1 VAEAQPASAIVS
13 NAEAPPVSAR
23 LGSRR
28 GLALALMV
36 ASGCAAL
43 GYQIVWTQQSTLW
56 LGHESAAVLAV
67 VAAFFGGLALG
78 ALLLGPRIERSARPA
93 RWYAGCEAA
102 IGLWSLVL
110 AFLLAPISGLLLD
123 LIGAQPSPA
132 WHWTVAFC
140 GTFLLLLPATAPMGA
155 TLPAMERVLA
165 RMAEQGTPI
174 AALYA
179 GNTLGAVLG
188 VLAAAFWLIPAV
200 GLVVTAGFCAAL
212 NLLCAGLA
220 MKLFAESDNRAPV
233 TETSQA
239 SGALLWLAAT
249 GLLGIGYEVLVVRVL
264 SQVAENTVYTFAI
277 LLAVYLVGT
286 ALGAAAYERW
296 LPRFQ
301 AIGSDQLRDRLLR
314 ALAAACL
321 LGILSLVAAET
332 LKATV
337 LDIMGSG
344 MATALAAETL
354 LAIAAFLL
362 PTIVMGALFSHLGT
376 AARSAGISFARAL
389 GINTLGAAIAP
400 PLFGVLL
407 LPLGPKFVL
416 LLVAA
421 GYLALST
428 RRAWSAPSQWVTAG
442 AALALAVLAPS
453 LAIID
458 IPEGGRLLSH
468 VEGPLATVSI
478 VEDAN
483 GVDRLHINNRQQ
495 EGSSATLLADARQAI
510 LPLLLHPAPRRALFL
525 GLGTGVTA
533 FSATGDP
540 LLEVDA
546 VELLP
551 EVIDASAHFTRMIEG
566 DPARLHLM
574 AADARRFVRTSRVSY
589 DLIVSDNFH
598 PARNGSGS
606 LYTVEHFRAVQDRLA
621 TGGLFCQWLPL
632 HQLDLDTLRSIV
644 RAFQSVY
651 PNSWAMLATNSLETP
666 VIGLV
671 ARKNGEPIDLAQVRQ
686 RLAATATSLN
696 PVAYGIDDDL
706 ALLGSFIAGPGSLAR
721 FAGNAPLNTDDHPVV
736 AYRAPRIT
744 YAPDS
749 LPRDRL
755 IALLHELEISP
766 DDILAAPREPAEAAR
781 LMAYWAARNRFV
793 EAGRKV
799 QPMADVQRML
809 AQVREPLLAVLRTS
823 PDFRPAYDPLLRM
836 AGALSRVDV
845 AAARALLS
853 ELQQAQ
859 PARPEAAQA
868 LRELAGATR

>member
-1 VAEAQPASAIVS
+1 
-13 NAEAPPVSAR
+13 
-23 LGSRR
+23 
-28 GLALALMV
+28 
-36 ASGCAAL
+36 
-43 GYQIVWTQQSTLW
+43 
-56 LGHESAAVLAV
+56 
-67 VAAFFGGLALG
+67 
-78 ALLLGPRIERSARPA
+78 
-93 RWYAGCEAA
+93 
-102 IGLWSLVL
+102 
-110 AFLLAPISGLLLD
+110 
-123 LIGAQPSPA
+123 
-132 WHWTVAFC
+132 
-140 GTFLLLLPATAPMGA
+140 
-155 TLPAMERVLA
+155 
-165 RMAEQGTPI
+165 
-174 AALYA
+174 
-179 GNTLGAVLG
+179 
-188 VLAAAFWLIPAV
+188 
-200 GLVVTAGFCAAL
+200 
-212 NLLCAGLA
+212 
-220 MKLFAESDNRAPV
+220 
-233 TETSQA
+233 
-239 SGALLWLAAT
+239 
-249 GLLGIGYEVLVVRVL
+249 
-264 SQVAENTVYTFAI
+264 
-277 LLAVYLVGT
+277 
-286 ALGAAAYERW
+286 
-296 LPRFQ
+296 
-301 AIGSDQLRDRLLR
+301 
-314 ALAAACL
+314 
-321 LGILSLVAAET
+321 
-332 LKATV
+332 
-337 LDIMGSG
+337 
-344 MATALAAETL
+344 
-354 LAIAAFLL
+354 
-362 PTIVMGALFSHLGT
+362 
-376 AARSAGISFARAL
+376 
-389 GINTLGAAIAP
+389 
-400 PLFGVLL
+400 LL

-416 LLVAA
+416 LLISA

-428 RRAWSAPSQWVTAG
+428 RRAWSAPSQWITVG
-442 AALALAVLAPS
+442 AALVLAVLVPS

-495 EGSSATLLADARQAI
+495 EGSSVTLLADARQSV

-540 LLEVDA
+540 LLKVDA

-574 AADARRFVRTSRVSY
+574 AGDARRFVRTSRERY

-598 PARNGSGS
+598 PARSGSGS

-686 RLAATATSLN
+686 RLATTATSLN
-696 PVAYGIDDDL
+696 PVAFGIDDDL

-744 YAPDS
+744 YASDS

-755 IALLHELEISP
+755 IALLHELDISP
-766 DDILAAPREPAEAAR
+766 DDILAKPTESAEAAR
-781 LMAYWAARNRFV
+781 LTAYWAARNRFI
-793 EAGRKV
+793 EAGRNV
-799 QPMADVQRML
+799 QPVSDVRRML
-809 AQVREPLLAVLRTS
+809 AQVGAPLLAILRIS

-836 AGALSRVDV
+836 AGALGRVDI

-853 ELQQAQ
+853 ELQLVQ

-868 LRELAGATR
+868 LRDLAVAAR